1 MSVSRQGGRRLPQP
15 AHNQRGRWT
24 RRRKKGNLFDDSN
37 PRQVIA
43 WDSGVPLLGLSALR
57 TSWALPRT
65 FMLGHA
71 PGSIQKCGPF
81 GSVTS
86 QHGIALSGTSEIQRT
101 CRGGLLP
108 AAWQVRSGARL
119 SLCQRQGR
127 PAGPARHRA
136 SDCYRGQVMGPGWQL
151 AWSKFGQ
158 LTASVL

>member
-65 FMLGHA
+65 FCKGMHQA
-71 PGSIQKCGPF
+71 QFRNARTIWF
-81 GSVTS
+81 G
-86 QHGIALSGTSEIQRT
+86 
-101 CRGGLLP
+101 
-108 AAWQVRSGARL
+108 QVNTP
-119 SLCQRQGR
+119 SLCLE
-127 PAGPARHRA
+127 P
-136 SDCYRGQVMGPGWQL
+136 
-151 AWSKFGQ
+151 
-158 LTASVL
+158 